1 MDNIEDALTNLAG
14 HLPFGGAPA
23 TEETTASNLSAAA
36 DIVSQ
41 DVVTSRNVF
50 EVVSV
55 TSTVSPPL
63 TSTEAVD
70 PVSTNRSL
78 KTIFPLKKMCDHKV
92 LNELEAGRLV
102 GRLQIVTHSFPFQ
115 V

>member
-50 EVVSV
+50 EAVSV

-70 PVSTNRSL
+70 LVSTTRSL
-78 KTIFPLKKMCDHKV
+78 KTIVCLKKMW
-92 LNELEAGRLV
+92 L
-102 GRLQIVTHSFPFQ
+102 IVMTFKSFMNLKQ
-115 V
+115 CWSEKIANSNS